1 MREWDKL
8 KEYQEHKALFATIE
22 ESDTELRSYYQGL
35 LDREREELL
44 KRDEIAL
51 VGVLDNPRIKE
62 LLEMAGNA
70 GLLKGREWLGTKE
83 CLAYFVE
90 RMCQECKIWYNNI
103 EGNIYWKPFQDWFMV
118 SGLKDAKQSYLK
130 VYTTFAPNG
139 SDEID
144 RLFTYQLTI

>member
-1 MREWDKL
+1 MKEWDKL

-35 LDREREELL
+35 LDRERKELL

-51 VGVLDNPRIKE
+51 VGVLDKPRIKE

-70 GLLKGREWLGTKE
+70 GLLKGRKWLGTKE

-90 RMCQECKIWYNNI
+90 KVCQECKIWYNNI
-103 EGNIYWKPFQDWFMV
+103 EGNIYWKPFESHFLE
-118 SGLKDAKQSYLK
+118 SGLKTAKQSYLK
-130 VYTTFAPNG
+130 CYTSFTPVG
-139 SDEID
+139 SDKID
-144 RLFTYQLTI
+144 NLFAHQSTI